1 MRRFL
6 SVLIIVAML
15 LTLASCSERGA
26 GKSVS
31 YPLSASPSTLDPQY
45 AAEVGAQAV
54 INNIFEGLVRLN
66 SSGEVIPGIAESWDI
81 SADGLTYTFKL
92 KEGTEWYCPI
102 ILKTEY
108 GEEFYKRFSAEK
120 ITANDFVFACRRT
133 VMPETNSSHAHRLF
147 AIENAQEIYS
157 GKLGAESLG
166 VTAQGDYTLVFRL
179 AAPCPD
185 FLERLTECEFM
196 PCNEDFFNAMGGRYG
211 LGNKYMLCNG
221 PFYVN
226 AWDPETSM
234 TIKANKFYSGAS
246 KAKPS
251 SVIFSFDPS
260 AESISKK
267 LTAGSLGAAF
277 LSPDAPQPENT
288 VTVSESVNSSFGFIF
303 NCANALMGNK
313 ELRLAL
319 CSSIDRNLFSS
330 KGSNIA
336 PQSGLVPRSCSAGGV
351 NYRESV
357 GSQTPSIQYD
367 AAAAAT
373 HLKSALSQLGTDKLT
388 FTVLCPAWVE
398 EQVRR
403 QLQIWQ
409 QIMGI
414 GLGVTVVTATADE
427 ISAAIAAGNYQV
439 ALTGID
445 SPYESAVDFLA
456 SFSDGGIFAFSG
468 SEYSDII
475 KRLMG
480 VDTDGELLSG
490 CLTAENYLLGNA
502 VCYPLYERSS
512 RFVTS
517 KDVDGI
523 YMNGSESTICFIY
536 AKRYD

>member
-1 MRRFL
+1 MKRFL
-6 SVLIIVAML
+6 SVLITAALL

-26 GKSVS
+26 GKSVT

-54 INNIFEGLVRLN
+54 INNVFEGLVRL
-66 SSGEVIPGIAESWDI
+66 SAEGEVISGIAESWDI

-108 GEEFYKRFSAEK
+108 GEEFYKRFSAETV
-120 ITANDFVFACRRT
+120 TANDFVFACRRT

-166 VTAQGDYTLVFRL
+166 VTAQDDHTLVFRL
-179 AAPCPD
+179 TAPCPD

-221 PFYVN
+221 PFYVS
-226 AWDPETSM
+226 AWDPETSL
-234 TIKANKFYSGAS
+234 TVKANKFYSGAA
-246 KAKPS
+246 KASPS
-251 SVIFSFDPS
+251 SVIFTFDPS
-260 AESISKK
+260 TESISKK
-267 LTAGSLGAAF
+267 LSAGTLGAAF

-288 VTVSESVNSSFGFIF
+288 VTVSESVNSTFGFVF
-303 NCANALMGNK
+303 NCANSVTGNK

-319 CSSIDRNLFSS
+319 CSSVDRELFNS

-336 PQSGLVPRSCSAGGV
+336 PQSGFIPRSCSAGGTV
-351 NYRESV
+351 YRDAI
-357 GSQTPSIQYD
+357 GDRTPSIKYD
-367 AAAAAT
+367 TAAAAEHWKNAV
-373 HLKSALSQLGTDKLT
+373 AQLGSEKLAL
-388 FTVLCPAWVE
+388 TVLCPEWAE

-409 QIMGI
+409 QTMGI
-414 GLGVTVVTATADE
+414 GLGITVVTASPDE
-427 ISAAIAAGNYQV
+427 ISAAVEAGNYQI
-439 ALTGID
+439 ALMGID

-456 SFSDGGIFAFSG
+456 SFSDGGIFGFTG
-468 SEYSDII
+468 TEYADII
-475 KRLMG
+475 KRLMS
-480 VDTDGELLSG
+480 VETDGELLSG

-502 VCYPLYERSS
+502 VCYPIYERSS
-512 RFVTS
+512 RFVCS
-517 KDVDGI
+517 KDVEGV
-523 YMNGSESTICFIY
+523 YMNGSESTVCFIY